1 MKFQGREG
9 LQWWIGVVEDRKD
22 PKFLNRVRVRIYGV
36 HTDDKQLI
44 ATPDLPWSQ
53 VMMPTTSPSLSGLGT
68 TTHGLVEGSTV
79 VGFYRDALD
88 MQDPVVMGSF
98 IGEPNQYY
106 KQVGETR
113 FHRTPTAG
121 FNDPRL
127 AVETDYEGTPDGK
140 NPDHIKN
147 RDYGLTLALDKSP
160 RGQGGTTAVNYPKTS
175 YAYTSDVNLLAR
187 ADNLQLSALYPN
199 IAEAS
204 GEPARSNYVKPTYP
218 FNHVHET
225 ESGHVI
231 ELDDTPEYERLHAYH
246 RSGTRVEVDNTGTYI
261 EKIVR
266 DKYTLILGSD
276 TVKIQGVVDIE
287 VGDSITANAIAAAGG
302 SEALAKAAA
311 AGIVDEDGIISA
323 STKQKLLDVGVTEEQ
338 ITELEAETITK
349 TVQVSAEEAAE
360 GTGEGTGA
368 TKTEQVNAIQ
378 DAITSTAE
386 KAAEVLTDVETAKEN
401 LGIKTVIDTVESVDA
416 ETNAGV
422 DSVVKEVSESVGGL
436 TEETEH
442 VIDEFLRGYDDATT
456 TVNEALTDFENTLN
470 NKKDELKDKALEE
483 LGVTAV
489 KEKLEEKLTEQI
501 VKIEVLQAEITEK
514 VTEKVTEVA
523 TKVLGEELGAKV
535 GEIMTEQMANA
546 VTSVAFSALGGLL
559 GSNLVNISVGGSA
572 KIKTMGST
580 TLYSYGSTNV
590 TSLMSTKITTL
601 TGDTSLTT
609 LLGTTTVSAPVGMVT
624 VSSPAVNL
632 TAATIT
638 STGIWNHTGAMNI
651 TGATNIT
658 GVLSGITGLFS
669 SGVIAPIISTGA
681 TNLATHTHPIA
692 SGSSAGSTLPGVG

>member
-276 TVKIQGVVDIE
+276 TVKIQGAVDIE
-287 VGDSITANAIAAAGG
+287 VGDSIASNSIATAG
-302 SEALAKAAA
+302 
-311 AGIVDEDGIISA
+311 
-323 STKQKLLDVGVTEEQ
+323 
-338 ITELEAETITK
+338 
-349 TVQVSAEEAAE
+349 
-360 GTGEGTGA
+360 GA
-368 TKTEQVNAIQ
+368 TKIAET
-378 DAITSTAE
+378 TST
-386 KAAEVLTDVETAKEN
+386 D
-401 LGIKTVIDTVESVDA
+401 IVDA
-416 ETNAGV
+416 EG
-422 DSVVKEVSESVGGL
+422 
-436 TEETEH
+436 
-442 VIDEFLRGYDDATT
+442 
-456 TVNEALTDFENTLN
+456 
-470 NKKDELKDKALEE
+470 
-483 LGVTAV
+483 
-489 KEKLEEKLTEQI
+489 KLTEGA
-501 VKIEVLQAEITEK
+501 KTAITEAGGTAEDIEAVQEAVDEK
-514 VTEKVTEVA
+514 KLGDKLKEATE
-523 TKVLGEELGAKV
+523 GALDAYDDIKN
-535 GEIMTEQMANA
+535 NA
-546 VTSVAFSALGGLL
+546 IYKL
-559 GSNLVNISVGGSA
+559 
-572 KIKTMGST
+572 
-580 TLYSYGSTNV
+580 
-590 TSLMSTKITTL
+590 
-601 TGDTSLTT
+601 
-609 LLGTTTVSAPVGMVT
+609 
-624 VSSPAVNL
+624 
-632 TAATIT
+632 
-638 STGIWNHTGAMNI
+638 
-651 TGATNIT
+651 
-658 GVLSGITGLFS
+658 
-669 SGVIAPIISTGA
+669 
-681 TNLATHTHPIA
+681 
-692 SGSSAGSTLPGVG
+692 

>member
-98 IGEPNQYY
+98 IGAPNQYY

-276 TVKIQGVVDIE
+276 TVKIQGAVDIE
-287 VGDSITANAIAAAGG
+287 VGDSIASNSIATAGG
-302 SEALAKAAA
+302 ATKIAETTSTDIVDAEGKLTEGAKTAITEAGGTAEDIEAVQEAVDEKKLGDKLKEATEGALDAYDDIKNNANIQTIASVVEGVNQGKSGYLSVITQVEEEIGTELNSDAKAAIA
-311 AGIVDEDGIISA
+311 EVLAGGDFKDVAISKGIEIA
-323 STKQKLLDVGVTEEQ
+323 KDKLTEVVKDTAVVQAIEAKLD
-338 ITELEAETITK
+338 TIL
-349 TVQVSAEEAAE
+349 
-360 GTGEGTGA
+360 
-368 TKTEQVNAIQ
+368 
-378 DAITSTAE
+378 E
-386 KAAEVLTDVETAKEN
+386 KAATSIEGMKAV
-401 LGIKTVIDTVESVDA
+401 
-416 ETNAGV
+416 
-422 DSVVKEVSESVGGL
+422 VSEKVSGAVTSVM
-436 TEETEH
+436 
-442 VIDEFLRGYDDATT
+442 
-456 TVNEALTDFENTLN
+456 
-470 NKKDELKDKALEE
+470 
-483 LGVTAV
+483 
-489 KEKLEEKLTEQI
+489 
-501 VKIEVLQAEITEK
+501 
-514 VTEKVTEVA
+514 
-523 TKVLGEELGAKV
+523 GEEAGAKAAEAMS
-535 GEIMTEQMANA
+535 GQMANA
-546 VTSVAFSALGGLL
+546 VSGVAMGAAMSLLSSA
-559 GSNLVNISVGGSA
+559 LVNISVAGSA
-572 KIKTMGST
+572 KVTTQGST
-580 TLYSYGSTNV
+580 TMYSYGSTNV
-590 TSLMSTKITTL
+590 TSLMSTSITTL
-601 TGDTSLTT
+601 TGNTSLTT
-609 LLGTTTVSAPVGMVT
+609 LLGTTTVSAPAGSVNVA
-624 VSSPAVNL
+624 SPIVNL
-632 TAATIT
+632 TAATIN
-638 STGIWNHTGAMNI
+638 SAGVWNHVGAMN
-651 TGATNIT
+651 
-658 GVLSGITGLFS
+658 VTGLLTGTS
-669 SGVIAPIISTGA
+669 IIAPIIQSGA
-681 TNLATHTHPIA
+681 AFLATHQHAIV
-692 SGSSAGSTLPGVG
+692 GSPVNAVITGPTPPTG